1 MSRCA
6 LGSVLLAAATAATV
20 SAATVSAATVSA
32 ATVSASPVSAAT
44 APAGPA
50 SAAAAASP
58 SHQGPA
64 ARTLVGQQ
72 IAAYAATFVGRY
84 RYKWGGES
92 PQTGFDCS
100 GLTSYVYAHY
110 GMAIARSAEA
120 QFRTFRQVPSGK
132 EWRGDLVFFHDTS
145 GYVYHVGIY
154 EGGGTIVA
162 AADQKEGIVDQA
174 VGTTGVT
181 FGTIT
186 H

>member
-1 MSRCA
+1 MVRCA
-6 LGSVLLAAATAATV
+6 RVSVLGVAAAAAIGMTG
-20 SAATVSAATVSA
+20 
-32 ATVSASPVSAAT
+32 PVSAASLPH
-44 APAGPA
+44 PARA
-50 SAAAAASP
+50 
-58 SHQGPA
+58 GPA

-72 IAAYAATFVGRY
+72 IAAYAATFVGHY

-92 PQTGFDCS
+92 PKTGFDCS

-120 QFRTFRQVPSGK
+120 QFLTFRQVPSGK

-154 EGGGTIVA
+154 QGGGTIVA
-162 AADQKEGIVDQA
+162 AADRKEGIVDQA

>member
-6 LGSVLLAAATAATV
+6 FASVLFAAATAAAAGPATTASADPA
-20 SAATVSAATVSA
+20 SAAIL
-32 ATVSASPVSAAT
+32 
-44 APAGPA
+44 PAGPA
-50 SAAAAASP
+50 SAAAAP
-58 SHQGPA
+58 LSHQGPA
-64 ARTLVGQQ
+64 AWTLVGQQ
-72 IAAYAATFVGRY
+72 IAAYAATFVGHY

-120 QFRTFRQVPSGK
+120 QFLTFRPVPNGK

-154 EGGGTIVA
+154 EGSGTIVA
-162 AADQKEGIVDQA
+162 AADRKEGIVDQA